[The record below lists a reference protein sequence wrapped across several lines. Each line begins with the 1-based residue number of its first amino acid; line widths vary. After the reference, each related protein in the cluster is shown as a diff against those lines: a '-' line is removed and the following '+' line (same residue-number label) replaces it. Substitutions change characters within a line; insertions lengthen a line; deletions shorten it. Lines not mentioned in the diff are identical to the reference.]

1 MVKNPMMLYGYGGFN
16 VSLTPA
22 FSISNLVFM
31 ENGGVYA
38 VPNLRGGG
46 EYGDAWHNA
55 GIKMK
60 KQNVFDDFIA
70 AAEFLIKEKYY
81 I

>member
-1 MVKNPMMLYGYGGFN
+1 MIITYKKGMQQNGKNPLMLYGYGGFDI
-16 VSLTPA
+16 SSYSS

-31 ENGGVYA
+31 ENGGMYA
-38 VPNLRGGG
+38 VANLRGGG

-55 GIKMK
+55 AS
-60 KQNVFDDFIA
+60 N
-70 AAEFLIKEKYY
+70 EKAKC